1 MILTHRVDGEGPPL
15 VLLNGGLMSFSGW
28 DLIAAELAGR
38 FAVVRCDFSGQL
50 RSPGPAH
57 VSLERHADDVVAL
70 LDHLGCE
77 RAAVVG
83 TSFGAQVGLVLAARH
98 PERGSA
104 LVAPPAAELATRA
117 TAGAAH
123 VLGVGIS
130 LAASPAGTV
139 YDGIISIAI
148 AGSVTGAQDFPMKS
162 SMPELQRR
170 SMLFTADV
178 LHRLLDGSLD

>member
-1 MILTHRVDGEGPPL
+1 MIGDQDGASATVEA
-15 VLLNGGLMSFSGW
+15 
-28 DLIAAELAGR
+28 IAR
-38 FAVVRCDFSGQL
+38 
-50 RSPGPAH
+50 PG
-57 VSLERHADDVVAL
+57 DD
-70 LDHLGCE
+70 
-77 RAAVVG
+77 
-83 TSFGAQVGLVLAARH
+83 T
-98 PERGSA
+98 
-104 LVAPPAAELATRA
+104 PAAELARRA
-117 TAGAAH
+117 TDGAAH